1 MKILNMIAADEEISQ
16 LKKELKK
23 KTGQSLGFNY
33 DCYTGIE
40 DYKEHLREC
49 AKEGKIIIRPQDEAA
64 RNRFST
70 VISRQ

>member
-1 MKILNMIAADEEISQ
+1 MTILNMIAADEEISQ
-16 LKKELKK
+16 LNKELKEK
-23 KTGQSLGFNY
+23 IGQSLGFNY

-49 AKEGKIIIRPQDEAA
+49 AKEGKIIIHPQDEAA
-64 RNRFST
+64 RNRFAT

>member
-1 MKILNMIAADEEISQ
+1 MKILNMIATDEEISQ
-16 LKKELKK
+16 LKKELKE

-49 AKEGKIIIRPQDEAA
+49 VKEGKIITRPQDEEA
-64 RNRFST
+64 RNRFAS
-70 VISRQ
+70 VMGKK

>member
-1 MKILNMIAADEEISQ
+1 MTILNMIAADEEISQ
-16 LKKELKK
+16 LNKELKE

-40 DYKEHLREC
+40 DYKE
-49 AKEGKIIIRPQDEAA
+49 GKIIIHPQDEAA
-64 RNRFST
+64 RNRFAT

>member
-16 LKKELKK
+16 LKKELKE
-23 KTGQSLGFNY
+23 KTGQSLGF
-33 DCYTGIE
+33 TGIE

>member
-1 MKILNMIAADEEISQ
+1 MDSQQELFSALLVQ
-16 LKKELKK
+16 LKKELKE

>member
-16 LKKELKK
+16 LKKELKE

-49 AKEGKIIIRPQDEAA
+49 AKEG
-64 RNRFST
+64 
-70 VISRQ
+70 

>member
-16 LKKELKK
+16 LKKELKE

-40 DYKEHLREC
+40 DYKEHLQSEKMSKGGGKTPKQ
-49 AKEGKIIIRPQDEAA
+49 AKSPKIY
-64 RNRFST
+64 F
-70 VISRQ
+70 RQ